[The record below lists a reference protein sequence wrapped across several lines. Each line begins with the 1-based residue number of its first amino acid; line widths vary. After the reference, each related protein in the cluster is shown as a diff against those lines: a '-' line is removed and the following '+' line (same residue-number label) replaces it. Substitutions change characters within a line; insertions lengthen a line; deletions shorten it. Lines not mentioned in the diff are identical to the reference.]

1 MRGWRKLV
9 VSGFE
14 FWQPKLPLT
23 WRFGV
28 GCPESILMV
37 VVSGCYKVFKNSVVV
52 CRSFG
57 VVLIEVL
64 ARCRAHTCSCCAPLQ
79 GSTRGPGQP
88 GVFQEQDG
96 QDLSHDIGYLKHIQG
111 IVLMGSRE
119 LWHPPHILQTL
130 RAQE

>member
-1 MRGWRKLV
+1 M

-14 FWQPKLPLT
+14 FWQPKLPLP

-57 VVLIEVL
+57 VVLNEAL
-64 ARCRAHTCSCCAPLQ
+64 ACCRTHTCSRCAPLHGVPDAPEDQ
-79 GSTRGPGQP
+79 AVSLSRTGRPGSVP
-88 GVFQEQDG
+88 
-96 QDLSHDIGYLKHIQG
+96 
-111 IVLMGSRE
+111 
-119 LWHPPHILQTL
+119 
-130 RAQE
+130 

>member
-14 FWQPKLPLT
+14 LWQPKLPLT

-52 CRSFG
+52 CRAFG
-57 VVLIEVL
+57 VVLNEVL
-64 ARCRAHTCSCCAPLQ
+64 ARCRCSSSGEHPRTRPARSLSRTGRP
-79 GSTRGPGQP
+79 GSVP
-88 GVFQEQDG
+88 
-96 QDLSHDIGYLKHIQG
+96 
-111 IVLMGSRE
+111 
-119 LWHPPHILQTL
+119 
-130 RAQE
+130 